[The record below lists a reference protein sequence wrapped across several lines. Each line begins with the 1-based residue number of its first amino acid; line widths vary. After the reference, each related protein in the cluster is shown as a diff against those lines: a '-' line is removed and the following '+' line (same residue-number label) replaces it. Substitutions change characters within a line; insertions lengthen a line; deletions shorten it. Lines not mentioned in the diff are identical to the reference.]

1 MKNLFQVLI
10 FFSVLIAN
18 SCSEGAT
25 MDDDSNSAIQI
36 KGAMKKV
43 MRTGQLQ
50 GTFNLASISNEK
62 HIYGLGPIEYLK
74 GELLI
79 VDGKSY
85 ASTVTSDSTMSV
97 EETFQVKA
105 PFFVYTSVENWEEF
119 SLPNEVQTIPQL
131 ETYLN
136 KVTKNLKK
144 PFVFKLSGLIK
155 TATIHVV
162 NLPEGTKVRSHEE
175 AHQGLVDYNLINE
188 PVDIIG
194 FFSTKHQGVFT
205 HHDSYLHMHLI
216 TADKMKMGHLD
227 NVKFKKD
234 AIKLF
239 LPNKH

>member
-18 SCSEGAT
+18 SCSEETT
-25 MDDDSNSAIQI
+25 MDNDSKTAIQI

-105 PFFVYTSVENWEEF
+105 PFFVYTSVENWEEIN
-119 SLPNEVQTIPQL
+119 LPNEVQTIPQL

-136 KVTKNLKK
+136 KVAKK
-144 PFVFKLSGLIK
+144 IKRPFVFKLSGLIEK
-155 TATIHVV
+155 ATIHVV
-162 NLPEGTKVRSHEE
+162 NLPKGAKVRSHEE
-175 AHQGLVDYNLINE
+175 AHQGLVNYNLVNDY
-188 PVDIIG
+188 VDIIG

-239 LPNKH
+239 LPNNH